1 MMIMV
6 NHYRTEDE
14 DVKSDDDDVDDDLED
29 LLARDRWQ
37 LVLAAT
43 STTLGEP
50 PSWAS
55 SLPSSSSSCR
65 G

>member
-1 MMIMV
+1 MMIKLTMV
-6 NHYRTEDE
+6 NHRAEDE
-14 DVKSDDDDVDDDLED
+14 DVKSVDDDLED
-29 LLARDRWQ
+29 MLARGRCR

-43 STTLGEP
+43 STTPGEP